1 MRVLMDACIIFPTV
15 MREMLMETAALGG
28 FTPLWS
34 DKILE
39 EWRHAA
45 GRADFEVAGI
55 AGVEIAL
62 LKASWP
68 TAMVQTDPDMIETLS
83 LPDRNDRHVLAAAIA
98 GEADFLLTKNLKD
111 FPTKTLARHDIIR
124 REPDGFLMEFAQ
136 SEDSPVDMLEVG
148 RKVQARAVKASGRP
162 QLIRPLLKR
171 TGLPRMGKFLEAAF
185 GEES

>member
-15 MREMLMETAALGG
+15 MREMLMETAEAGG

-34 DKILE
+34 DKILD

-45 GRADFEVAGI
+45 GRADFEVGGI

-62 LKASWP
+62 LKAKWP
-68 TAMVQTDPDMIETLS
+68 KAMVDIDADVIDTLS

-98 GEADFLLTKNLKD
+98 GEAEVLLTRNLKD
-111 FPTKTLARHDIIR
+111 FPTKTLARYDILR
-124 REPDGFLMEFAQ
+124 REPDGFLLEFAQ
-136 SEDSPVDMLEVG
+136 SSPIDMIEVG
-148 RKVQARAVKASGRP
+148 RKVQARAVAASGRP

-171 TGLPRMGKFLEAAF
+171 TGLPRMGKFLEAEF

>member
-15 MREMLMETAALGG
+15 MREMLMETAARGG

-34 DKILE
+34 NEILE

-62 LKASWP
+62 LKAAWP
-68 TAMVQTDPDMIETLS
+68 TAMVQTDPDLIETLS

-98 GEADFLLTKNLKD
+98 GKADVILTKNLKD

-136 SEDSPVDMLEVG
+136 DENGPVDMQEVG
-148 RKVQARAVKASGRP
+148 RKVQARAVQASGRP
-162 QLIRPLLKR
+162 QLVRPLLKR
-171 TGLPRMGKFLEAAF
+171 TGLPRMGKLLEAAF
-185 GEES
+185 EEES

>member
-45 GRADFEVAGI
+45 GRADFEVGGI

-68 TAMVQTDPDMIETLS
+68 TAMVQTDPDVIETLS

-98 GEADFLLTKNLKD
+98 GEADVLLTRNLKD

-124 REPDGFLMEFAQ
+124 REPDGLLMEFAQ
-136 SEDSPVDMLEVG
+136 NGPVDMLEVG

-171 TGLPRMGKFLEAAF
+171 TGLPRMGKFLEAEF

>member
-1 MRVLMDACIIFPTV
+1 MRVLMDACILYPTV
-15 MREMLMETAALGG
+15 MREMLMEAAAQGA

-34 DKILE
+34 EKILA

-45 GRADFEVAGI
+45 GRADFEVGGI

-68 TAMVQTDPDMIETLS
+68 DAMVTENPDLIETLS
-83 LPDRNDRHVLAAAIA
+83 LPDYNDRHVLAAAID
-98 GEADFLLTKNLKD
+98 GKADILLTQNLKD

-124 REPDGFLMEFAQ
+124 REPDGFLFEFAQ
-136 SEDSPVDMLEVG
+136 NGPVDINAVG
-148 RKVQARAVKASGRP
+148 RKVQKKAVQASGRP

-171 TGLPRMGKFLEAAF
+171 TGLPRMGKYLEAEY

>member
-15 MREMLMETAALGG
+15 MREMLIETAAAGG

-45 GRADFEVAGI
+45 GRADFEVGGI

-68 TAMVQTDPDMIETLS
+68 KAMVQTDPTVIETLS
-83 LPDRNDRHVLAAAIA
+83 LPDQNDRHVLAAAIA
-98 GEADFLLTKNLKD
+98 GEAEILLTRNLKD
-111 FPTKTLARHDIIR
+111 FPTKTLARHDIVR
-124 REPDGFLMEFAQ
+124 REPDGFLLEFAQ
-136 SEDSPVDMLEVG
+136 NGPVDMLEVG

-171 TGLPRMGKFLEAAF
+171 TGLPRMGKFLEAEF

>member
-1 MRVLMDACIIFPTV
+1 MRVLLDACIIFPTV

-45 GRADFEVAGI
+45 GRADFEVGGI

-68 TAMVQTDPDMIETLS
+68 TAMVQTDPDVIETLS

-98 GEADFLLTKNLKD
+98 GKADILLTRNLKD

-124 REPDGFLMEFAQ
+124 REPDGFLLEFAQ
-136 SEDSPVDMLEVG
+136 NGPVDMLEVG
-148 RKVQARAVKASGRP
+148 RKVQARAMKASGRLK
-162 QLIRPLLKR
+162 LIRPLLKR

>member
-15 MREMLMETAALGG
+15 MREMLTETAAAGG

-45 GRADFEVAGI
+45 GRADFEVGGI

-68 TAMVQTDPDMIETLS
+68 NAMVQTDPTVIDTLS
-83 LPDRNDRHVLAAAIA
+83 LPDQNDRHVLAAAIA
-98 GEADFLLTKNLKD
+98 GDADFLLTRNLKD

-124 REPDGFLMEFAQ
+124 REPDGFLLEFAQ
-136 SEDSPVDMLEVG
+136 NGPVDMLEVG
-148 RKVQARAVKASGRP
+148 RKVQSRAVKASGRP

-171 TGLPRMGKFLEAAF
+171 TGLPRMGKFLEAEF

>member
-1 MRVLMDACIIFPTV
+1 MRVLLDACIIFPTV

-34 DKILE
+34 NEILE

-45 GRADFEVAGI
+45 GRADFEMGGI

-68 TAMVQTDPDMIETLS
+68 DAMVQTNPEVIETLS

-98 GEADFLLTKNLKD
+98 GEAEFLLTKNLKD

-124 REPDGFLMEFAQ
+124 REPDGFLMELAQ
-136 SEDSPVDMLEVG
+136 NGPVDMLEVG

>member
-1 MRVLMDACIIFPTV
+1 MRVLMDACILFPTV
-15 MREMLMETAALGG
+15 MREILIETAAAGG
-28 FTPLWS
+28 FAPLWS
-34 DKILE
+34 DKILD

-45 GRADFEVAGI
+45 GRADFEVGGI

-62 LKASWP
+62 LKANWP
-68 TAMVQTDPDMIETLS
+68 DAMVQADSTVIETLS

-98 GEADFLLTKNLKD
+98 GDAEFLLTRNLKD

-136 SEDSPVDMLEVG
+136 NGPVDMLVVG
-148 RKVQARAVKASGRP
+148 RKVQARAVRASGRP

-171 TGLPRMGKFLEAAF
+171 TGLPRLGKFLEAEF

>member
-1 MRVLMDACIIFPTV
+1 MRILMDACIIYPTV

-45 GRADFEVAGI
+45 GRADFEVGGI

-68 TAMVQTDPDMIETLS
+68 DAMVQTDPDVIETLS

-98 GEADFLLTKNLKD
+98 GKADVLLTKNLKD

-124 REPDGFLMEFAQ
+124 REPDGLLMEFAQ
-136 SEDSPVDMLEVG
+136 NGPVDMQEVG

>member
-15 MREMLMETAALGG
+15 MREMLMETAAAGG

-45 GRADFEVAGI
+45 GRADFEVGGI

-68 TAMVQTDPDMIETLS
+68 NAMVQTDPTVIDTLS
-83 LPDRNDRHVLAAAIA
+83 LPDQNDRHVLAAAIA
-98 GEADFLLTKNLKD
+98 GEADFLLTRNLKD

-124 REPDGFLMEFAQ
+124 REPDGFLLEFAQ
-136 SEDSPVDMLEVG
+136 NGPVDMLEVG

-171 TGLPRMGKFLEAAF
+171 TGLPRMGKFLEAEF